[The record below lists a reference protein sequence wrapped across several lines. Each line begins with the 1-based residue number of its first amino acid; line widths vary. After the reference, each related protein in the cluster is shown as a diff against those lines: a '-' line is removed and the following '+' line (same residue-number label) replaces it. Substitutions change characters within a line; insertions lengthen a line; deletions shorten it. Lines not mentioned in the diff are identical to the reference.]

1 MKTVADLLKTKGNE
15 THVVG
20 QWKTVLDGLR
30 VMAEKNV
37 GALVVVEGTRV
48 VGIFSERDYAR
59 KVVLVGRVSTNT
71 PISDVMTRE
80 VVFVSLPDELST
92 CMALMTTRHI
102 RHLPVMQEGNLVGVI
117 SIGDVVKSV
126 IDEQQFRLDQLERYL
141 LS

>member
-1 MKTVADLLKTKGNE
+1 MQTVGDLLKTKGNE

-30 VMAEKNV
+30 VMAERNV
-37 GALVVVEGTRV
+37 GALVVVEGSRV

-80 VVFVSLPDELST
+80 VFFVSPPDELST
-92 CMALMTTRHI
+92 CMALMTTRHV
-102 RHLPVMQEGNLVGVI
+102 RHLPVMQDGSLVGVI